1 MTAPFKV
8 DIRRAIASL
17 LDFTLDFQSSQEE
30 ISKLRSQ
37 YVAALDDSKQAIA
50 DKQQAVA
57 DRDAAIADDKKDEAT
72 IEDLQQQVAT
82 LKAELAEQTA
92 IAAEA
97 TEGLTEILKRF
108 ALPVPVVTSP
118 VAEAPVQPAEVTSP
132 VAEVAASA
140 EEVSP
145 ESVHKESVTD
155 GSQEE
160 TAN

>member
-92 IAAEA
+92 IATEA

-108 ALPVPVVTSP
+108 ALPVPVVT
-118 VAEAPVQPAEVTSP
+118 APP
-132 VAEVAASA
+132 VAEVPSQS
-140 EEVSP
+140 EEVPVPVAEVPP
-145 ESVHKESVTD
+145 ESVHDESVTD
-155 GSQEE
+155 ASQEE
-160 TAN
+160 AAN